1 MTDYLLLL
9 TTVLLAA
16 VRKPFIV
23 LRASLPYLALFG
35 LFAGFVAWNGGVVLG
50 KAVAAT
56 MTSDSVET
64 NVVR

>member
-1 MTDYLLLL
+1 MPDYLLLL

-23 LRASLPYLALFG
+23 MRVALPYLALLG

-50 KAVAAT
+50 KAFAAT
-56 MTSDSVET
+56 STFSIS
-64 NVVR
+64 